1 MIRSAGE
8 NMINIIGLGETGCKL
23 ADEFAKS
30 DNYDVY
36 KIAHG
41 LSKTKRSRGIKKE
54 KDPERYETNCPP
66 MKHFFKDLTG
76 RNIFIVNGGEQIS
89 LATLR
94 ILEHCRPWATTVVYV
109 QPDDTALNES
119 DRKIENLVFNVLQEF
134 ARSGAISKLLLFNT
148 KKVEEAMG
156 EVPIIGY
163 DEIFHQYIF
172 SSLNLIN
179 YFEHQNPVLSVD
191 SEGINYS
198 RIMSISL
205 VSLDEPEDKPFF
217 DLQDVKEKVY
227 YCGINE
233 DELRNDN
240 KLLTKIKERIDSSRE
255 GNQRTSYR
263 VYATTYEEPHIFCV
277 KSSAMIQSITEE
289 NA

>member
-1 MIRSAGE
+1 
-8 NMINIIGLGETGCKL
+8 MINIIGLGETGCKL

-30 DNYDVY
+30 ENYEVY

-41 LSKTKRSRGIKKE
+41 LSKTKRTRGIKKE
-54 KDPERYETNCPP
+54 KDPENYEKNCPP

-76 RNIFIVNGGEQIS
+76 RSIFIVNGGEQLS
-89 LATLR
+89 LTALR
-94 ILEHCRPWATTVVYV
+94 ILEHCRPWATTVVYL
-109 QPDDTALNES
+109 QPDKTALN
-119 DRKIENLVFNVLQEF
+119 DTDTKIERLVFNVLQEL
-134 ARSGAISKLLLFNT
+134 ARSGAISKLVLFNS
-148 KKVEEAMG
+148 KMVEAAMG

-163 DEIFHQYIF
+163 EEIFHQYIF

-179 YFEHQNPVLSVD
+179 YFEHQKPVLSVD

-205 VSLDEPEDKPFF
+205 VSLDNQNEKPFF
-217 DLQDVKEKVY
+217 DLKDVKEKVY

-240 KLLTKIKERIDSSRE
+240 KLLTKIKERVDSSRE

-277 KSSAMIQSITEE
+277 KSSAMIQGITDES
-289 NA
+289 A

>member
-1 MIRSAGE
+1 
-8 NMINIIGLGETGCKL
+8 MINIIGLGETGCKL

-41 LSKTKRSRGIKKE
+41 LSKTKRTRGIKKE
-54 KDPERYETNCPP
+54 KDPENYEKNCPP

-76 RNIFIVNGGEQIS
+76 RSIFIVNGGEQIS
-89 LATLR
+89 LTTLR
-94 ILEHCRPWATTVVYV
+94 ILEHCRPWATTVVYI
-109 QPDDTALNES
+109 QPDKVTLNDT
-119 DRKIENLVFNVLQEF
+119 DTKIENLVFNVLQEF
-134 ARSGAISKLLLFNT
+134 ARSGAISKLVLFNSNM
-148 KKVEEAMG
+148 VEQAMG

-163 DEIFHQYIF
+163 DEMFHQYIF

-179 YFEHQNPVLSVD
+179 YFEHQKPVLSVD

-205 VSLDEPEDKPFF
+205 VSLDDNKEKPFF
-217 DLQDVKEKVY
+217 ELTDVKEKVY

-233 DELRNDN
+233 NELRNDN
-240 KLLTKIKERIDSSRE
+240 KLLTKIKERVDSSRE

-263 VYATTYEEPHIFCV
+263 VYATTYDEPHIFCV
-277 KSSAMIQSITEE
+277 KSSAMIQGITDES
-289 NA
+289 A

>member
-1 MIRSAGE
+1 MIRSVGE

-23 ADEFAKS
+23 ATEFEKS
-30 DNYDVY
+30 GNYEVY
-36 KIAHG
+36 KIGHG
-41 LSKTKRSRGIKKE
+41 LSKTKRTREIKKE
-54 KDPERYETNCPP
+54 KDPEKYEAKCPP
-66 MKHFFKDLTG
+66 MKHFFKDLEG

-89 LATLR
+89 LTTLR
-94 ILEHCRPWATTVVYV
+94 ILEHCRPWATTVVYI
-109 QPDDTALNES
+109 QPDGTALNET

-134 ARSGAISKLLLFNT
+134 ARSGAISKLLLFST

-277 KSSAMIQSITEE
+277 KSSAMIQGITEE
-289 NA
+289 TA

>member
-1 MIRSAGE
+1 MIGSVGE
-8 NMINIIGLGETGCKL
+8 SMINIIGLGETGIKL

-30 DNYDVY
+30 ENYDVY
-36 KIAHG
+36 KIGHG
-41 LSKTKRSRGIKKE
+41 LSKTKRTRGIKKE
-54 KDPERYETNCPP
+54 KDPEKYETNCPP
-66 MKHFFKDLTG
+66 MKHFLKELAG
-76 RNIFIVNGGEQIS
+76 RNILIVNGGEQIA

-94 ILEHCRPWATTVVYV
+94 ILEHARPWATTVVYI
-109 QPDDTALNES
+109 QPDKAALN
-119 DRKIENLVFNVLQEF
+119 DVGAKIENLTFNILQEF
-134 ARSGAISKLLLFNT
+134 ARSGAISKLLLFSS

-156 EVPIIGY
+156 DVPIIGY
-163 DEIFHQYIF
+163 DETFHQYIF

-205 VSLDEPEDKPFF
+205 VSLEETEDKPFF
-217 DLQDVKEKVY
+217 DLQDVREKVY

-263 VYATTYEEPHIFCV
+263 VYATSYEEPHIFCV
-277 KSSAMIQSITEE
+277 RSSAMIQGQTEE
-289 NA
+289 KA